1 MSNQGKMTH
10 PPVKIFITLQ
20 EEEDFGFNFSY
31 KAGMEKFYLL
41 IEETNLYHN
50 QLFRMDVRG
59 TV

>member
-1 MSNQGKMTH
+1 MTH

-20 EEEDFGFNFSY
+20 EEEDFGFNLFY

-41 IEETNLYHN
+41 IEETKLYHN